1 MTEHLPAESHAVFSH
16 SAAREEVKEVPQEVE
31 KKTGVEEEE
40 EKPAAPPR
48 KEVTEE
54 ELEDWLDSMIS

>member
-1 MTEHLPAESHAVFSH
+1 MFSH
-16 SAAREEVKEVPQEVE
+16 SPACEDVKEVP
-31 KKTGVEEEE
+31 KKDEPAKET
-40 EKPAAPPR
+40 PAAPPNR

>member
-1 MTEHLPAESHAVFSH
+1 MFSH
-16 SAAREEVKEVPQEVE
+16 SPAREDVKEVPQEVE
-31 KKTGVEEEE
+31 KNKEEVEE
-40 EKPAAPPR
+40 KRAAPPR

>member
-1 MTEHLPAESHAVFSH
+1 MFSR
-16 SAAREEVKEVPQEVE
+16 SAAREEMKEVPQEVE
-31 KKTGVEEEE
+31 KNDERVEEEGG
-40 EKPAAPPR
+40 EKRAAPPR